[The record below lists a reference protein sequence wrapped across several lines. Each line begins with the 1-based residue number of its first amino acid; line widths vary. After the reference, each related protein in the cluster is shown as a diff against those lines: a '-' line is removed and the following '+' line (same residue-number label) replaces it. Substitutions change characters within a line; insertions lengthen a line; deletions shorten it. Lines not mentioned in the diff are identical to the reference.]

1 MRVRARLFIRCL
13 WRPARL
19 GMRLDNLPTV
29 TYDARSEV
37 DLFSGEFASI
47 GFILFLAFLLFG
59 PKKLPDI
66 ARALGKGLGELRR
79 ASNELRSSFEE
90 EIRNLERPTEGTSEP
105 APQYGHDH
113 TEPTHEEPETRT

>member
-1 MRVRARLFIRCL
+1 MRVRARKFRCCL
-13 WRPARL
+13 RRATRL
-19 GMRLDNLPTV
+19 AIRLDNHPAV
-29 TYDARSEV
+29 TYHFGREV

-90 EIRNLERPTEGTSEP
+90 EIRNLERPTEGTSES
-105 APQYGHDH
+105 APQYGHDY
-113 TEPTHEEPETRT
+113 TEPTHEETEPRT